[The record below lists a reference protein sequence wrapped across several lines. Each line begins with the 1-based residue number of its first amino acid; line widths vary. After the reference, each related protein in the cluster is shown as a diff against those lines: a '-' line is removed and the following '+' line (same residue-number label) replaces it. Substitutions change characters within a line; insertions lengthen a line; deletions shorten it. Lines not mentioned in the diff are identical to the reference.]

1 MKSILDPSF
10 RYTAGFG
17 MDLRPAAKKPQR
29 GDHADD
35 PAQRECESV
44 TGASFSR

>member
-17 MDLRPAAKKPQR
+17 MDLRPATRSRSEAITPTTRLNASAK
-29 GDHADD
+29 A
-35 PAQRECESV
+35 
-44 TGASFSR
+44 